1 MNTERLHAGLAKT
14 WVSSGSYLIKLLK
27 KMYEHK
33 NDHFRH
39 FFSHQFTCSVN
50 LNREEK
56 PKAWKNIEVFR
67 IGLFLANPAFVFS
80 FLVDFQ
86 RPRIARDIVTLVTSV
101 LYSFVDRPENRIIY
115 ISIIFF
121 VENLKEF
128 FLSCSCSCFSVSHSN
143 FVSPLLLSYYSFP
156 FFFIISLS
164 IMFLYYFSL
173 TLPYS
178 LFLPIFLRLTDLMCA
193 LRFDGCPAS
202 YSHWSHE

>member
-39 FFSHQFTCSVN
+39 FFSHQFTCSVI

-80 FLVDFQ
+80 FLVHFQ
-86 RPRIARDIVTLVTSV
+86 RSGIARDIVTLVTSV

-121 VENLKEF
+121 LRIWKSFSYPAPVLV
-128 FLSCSCSCFSVSHSN
+128 FLS
-143 FVSPLLLSYYSFP
+143 L
-156 FFFIISLS
+156 I
-164 IMFLYYFSL
+164 L
-173 TLPYS
+173 TLSLPS
-178 LFLPIFLRLTDLMCA
+178 PFILLFLPFLFHHISLNNVFILLLPHSPLFSLSPDI
-193 LRFDGCPAS
+193 P
-202 YSHWSHE
+202 